1 MIEGYHRLSRQA
13 QLELLSELTGVGVA
27 TLAKLPI
34 DAVRQQQI
42 ENYLTDFKV
51 PEGIA
56 VNFQVN
62 GREHVVP
69 MVTEEPSV
77 IAAASNGAKLVCQA
91 GGFQA
96 QSQRLMRGQLLINT
110 KASIEISQWV
120 VDHQEH
126 LLGVANAAHPSM
138 QKRGG
143 GALKIM
149 PRPLSATQISVDLL
163 VDTREAMGANT
174 INTML
179 EALKTE
185 FEEAG
190 IGVEMAILSNL
201 ADQALTT
208 VTCTIPATVIDPAVA
223 QKIADASEF
232 AQVDPYRAATH
243 NKGIM
248 NGIDA
253 VVMATGNDWR
263 AIESGAHAFAARD
276 GQYRGLSTWQVV
288 DHQLQ
293 GRLVVPLPVAT
304 VGGSIGINEQA
315 QLNLELL
322 QVDSAN
328 QLAEVIG
335 AVGLAQNLAALKA
348 IVTEGIQH
356 GHMRLQA
363 KSLLLEH
370 GLPATKLNEAVPRL
384 LKESRI
390 DATHAQKVIE
400 QMRKKDL
407 DE

>member
-1 MIEGYHRLSRQA
+1 
-13 QLELLSELTGVGVA
+13 
-27 TLAKLPI
+27 
-34 DAVRQQQI
+34 
-42 ENYLTDFKV
+42 
-51 PEGIA
+51 
-56 VNFQVN
+56 
-62 GREHVVP
+62 
-69 MVTEEPSV
+69 
-77 IAAASNGAKLVCQA
+77 
-91 GGFQA
+91 
-96 QSQRLMRGQLLINT
+96 
-110 KASIEISQWV
+110 
-120 VDHQEH
+120 
-126 LLGVANAAHPSM
+126 
-138 QKRGG
+138 
-143 GALKIM
+143 M
-149 PRPLSATQISVDLL
+149 PRPLSATQLSVDLL
-163 VDTREAMGANT
+163 VDTKEAMGANT

-185 FEEAG
+185 FEMEG
-190 IGVEMAILSNL
+190 ITVEMAILSNL

-208 VTCTIPATVIDPAVA
+208 VTCTIPETVIDSAVA

-232 AQVDPYRAATH
+232 AQIDPYRAATH

-276 GQYRGLSTWQVV
+276 GQYRGLSTWQIV

-293 GRLVVPLPVAT
+293 GQLVVPLPVAT

-384 LKESRI
+384 LKEPRI
-390 DATHAQKVIE
+390 DAAHAQKIIE

>member
-126 LLGVANAAHPSM
+126 LLEVANAAHPSM

-185 FEEAG
+185 FEVAG

-370 GLPATKLNEAVPRL
+370 GLPATELNEAVPRL